1 MATRD
6 GIAPFPIT
14 SVKSM
19 PPQKSIALVAL
30 TLVALAIQPAAAQR
44 TVETQQRALQ
54 EPDARRLLEAV
65 VTTIERRFFDTE
77 KLARLNFRKRAEEA
91 ANEIAAARDANE
103 AAARINELLAKLET
117 SHTQVF
123 TPDDIEYY
131 FIADVFSAERQPD
144 TWAAPNMLAGTGFFT
159 AKVDGRDHVTG
170 VLEGS
175 PAHAAGIRAGD
186 EIVSVDGAPYHP
198 VRSFKRRVG
207 ETADITLRRSKDGP
221 AETRPIPV
229 IAMQPA
235 KAFDRAMQASARVI
249 EKNGKRIG
257 YVHVW
262 HVRSPDALAEALADI
277 DASRRSYRN
286 HEGRF
291 IRGGDFTATGARRP
305 DQVLDALIVDNRV
318 KIGGQASV
326 AEQFLSVLAGP
337 RGGYVEASGRNDRSR
352 GPSPKSF
359 KGRSIMLIDSG
370 TRSAGELFAQ
380 GYKTENLGPLYGSKT
395 PGAVSG
401 GSIEQLP
408 GGLILYIAT
417 SRVTMDGT
425 VLEGL
430 GVAPTREIPRPIP
443 YSAGADPVLD
453 AAIAELAGN

>member
-1 MATRD
+1 MTRKRML
-6 GIAPFPIT
+6 
-14 SVKSM
+14 SVLAL
-19 PPQKSIALVAL
+19 ALV
-30 TLVALAIQPAAAQR
+30 VLANPQPVEAQR
-44 TVETQQRALQ
+44 TPEGQSRLLQ
-54 EPDARRLLEAV
+54 EAEARRILDAV
-65 VTTIERRFFDTE
+65 VNAIERRFFDTG
-77 KLARLNFRKRAEEA
+77 KLAQLNFRKLAGEA
-91 ANEIAAARDANE
+91 ANDIVAARDTNE
-103 AAARINELLAKLET
+103 AAARINVLLAKLET

-123 TPDDIEYY
+123 TPDDIEYAI
-131 FIADVFSAERQPD
+131 IADVFSTDRQPD

-159 AKVDGRDHVTG
+159 AKFDGRDHVSG

-175 PAHAAGIRAGD
+175 PAHAAGVLVGD
-186 EIVSVDGAPYHP
+186 EIVSVDAAPYHP

-207 ETADITLRRSKDGP
+207 DTVEITLRRTRDGP
-221 AETRPIPV
+221 TETRRVPV
-229 IAMQPA
+229 IAMQPG

-262 HVRSPDALAEALADI
+262 HVRNADALAEALADI

-291 IRGGDFTATGARRP
+291 VRGGEHTAAGARRP

-326 AEQFLSVLAGP
+326 AEHFLSVLAGP
-337 RGGYVEASGRNDRSR
+337 RGGYVEASGRNDRPR
-352 GPSPKSF
+352 GPAPKPF
-359 KGRSIMLIDSG
+359 KGRSVMLIDGG

-380 GYKTENLGPLYGSKT
+380 GYKTENLGPLFGTKT

-401 GSIEQLP
+401 GSVEQLP

-417 SRVTMDGT
+417 SRVVMDGT
-425 VLEGL
+425 VLEGV

-453 AAIAELAGN
+453 AAIEHLAGIAAP